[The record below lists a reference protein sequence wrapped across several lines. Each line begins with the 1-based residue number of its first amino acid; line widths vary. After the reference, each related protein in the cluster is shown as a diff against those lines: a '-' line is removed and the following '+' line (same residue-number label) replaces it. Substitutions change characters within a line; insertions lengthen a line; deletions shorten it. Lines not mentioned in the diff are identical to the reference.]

1 VVRRLRCRIGFGW
14 LLTHDPV
21 GGGGDGSEPD
31 AEPGQL
37 KLYTLLVE
45 SEVEH
50 VPCGMVDDP
59 IVVQELSE

>member
-1 VVRRLRCRIGFGW
+1 MWRGGLRCRIGLGW
-14 LLTHDPV
+14 LLTHDP
-21 GGGGDGSEPD
+21 GGGGGGETDV
-31 AEPGQL
+31 EPGQL

-50 VPCGMVDDP
+50 VPCGMVDP

>member
-1 VVRRLRCRIGFGW
+1 MARRLRCRIGFGW
-14 LLTHDPV
+14 LLTHDPGEC
-21 GGGGDGSEPD
+21 GGGGETDV
-31 AEPGQL
+31 EPGQL